1 MPRYECASS
10 EIIVEPAWYFLTLS
24 RTTKTITALR
34 WYGIG
39 SRRMGLK
46 RMVNLELNHHHVN
59 ITFWSFINFYEIN
72 FTLVNYLNLKA
83 LHNFHPFILCV
94 ASNLS
99 NFNIA
104 VFIAHTQFLFKINDF
119 LAH

>member
-1 MPRYECASS
+1 
-10 EIIVEPAWYFLTLS
+10 
-24 RTTKTITALR
+24 
-34 WYGIG
+34 
-39 SRRMGLK
+39 MGLK
-46 RMVNLELNHHHVN
+46 RMVNLELNHYHV
-59 ITFWSFINFYEIN
+59 ITFWSFINFYEIF

-83 LHNFHPFILCV
+83 LHNFYPFILCV